1 MPFNRLYI
9 NENSKHNILSH
20 QNGVFIHHTFD
31 NNVTGLL
38 KDSFYIESND
48 TIINTISDT
57 RYYQCKA
64 HLERN
69 YCNIHVGN
77 EYIQISDY

>member
-1 MPFNRLYI
+1 
-9 NENSKHNILSH
+9 LSH

-38 KDSFYIESND
+38 NNLTDSFFYIQSND

-57 RYYQCKA
+57 K
-64 HLERN
+64 
-69 YCNIHVGN
+69 
-77 EYIQISDY
+77 